1 MNLGNLLIVIFILLL
16 FICFSVKSAV
26 LKPITLVTTLI
37 LLTLFL
43 VYLKKERFSD
53 YIIISAQDMNEIN
66 MENQQYFI
74 QLNLLKK
81 LNTKLD
87 SLLTILNRISG

>member
-16 FICFSVKSAV
+16 FICFSIKSLV
-26 LKPITLVTTLI
+26 LKPVVLVTTLTFLI
-37 LLTLFL
+37 LFL

-53 YIIISAQDMNEIN
+53 YIVISAQDMNEIN
-66 MENQQYFI
+66 LENQQYFI

>member
-16 FICFSVKSAV
+16 FICFSIKSLV
-26 LKPITLVTTLI
+26 LKPVVLVTILTFLI
-37 LLTLFL
+37 LFL

-53 YIIISAQDMNEIN
+53 YIVISAQDMNEIN
-66 MENQQYFI
+66 LENQQYFI

>member
-16 FICFSVKSAV
+16 FICFSVKSLV
-26 LKPITLVTTLI
+26 LKPIVLVTTLTFLI
-37 LLTLFL
+37 LFL

-53 YIIISAQDMNEIN
+53 YIVISDQDMNEIN
-66 MENQQYFI
+66 LENQQYFI

>member
-16 FICFSVKSAV
+16 FICFSVKSLV
-26 LKPITLVTTLI
+26 LKPVVLVTTLTFLI
-37 LLTLFL
+37 LFL

-53 YIIISAQDMNEIN
+53 YIVISAQDMNEIN
-66 MENQQYFI
+66 LENQQYFI

>member
-16 FICFSVKSAV
+16 FICFSVKSVV
-26 LKPITLVTTLI
+26 LNPVVLVTTVVLLI
-37 LLTLFL
+37 LFL

-53 YIIISAQDMNEIN
+53 YIVISSQDMHEIN

-81 LNTKLD
+81 LNTKVD

>member
-16 FICFSVKSAV
+16 FICFSVKSLV
-26 LKPITLVTTLI
+26 LKPVVLVTTLI
-37 LLTLFL
+37 LLILFL

-53 YIIISAQDMNEIN
+53 YIVMSSQDMEEIN
-66 MENQQYFI
+66 LENQQYFI

>member
-16 FICFSVKSAV
+16 FICFSVKSDV
-26 LKPITLVTTLI
+26 LKPITLVTTLV

-43 VYLKKERFSD
+43 VYLKKEKFSD
-53 YIIISAQDMNEIN
+53 YIVISSQDMEEIN
-66 MENQQYFI
+66 LENQQYFI